1 MVWGHPVSS
10 ERSPYDKEFDLS
22 SCWRPSLQL
31 STRVGRHRTLAG
43 RRLDHHKIRVNA
55 KPTLRTKEALTGIR
69 ETKEM

>member
-1 MVWGHPVSS
+1 M
-10 ERSPYDKEFDLS
+10 
-22 SCWRPSLQL
+22 QL

-43 RRLDHHKIRVNA
+43 RRVDHHKIRVNA